1 MKNNH
6 KFEQYC
12 AKSAQFQTETKR
24 LHSYYREFQL
34 RIQLRNNWTNAESYL
49 MAYYYLLRLLSD
61 QNEMVNT
68 LYDELRQEYH
78 NLESDFVD
86 VVTNSDYILK

>member
-34 RIQLRNNWTNAESYL
+34 RIEERNNGTNAESYL
-49 MAYYYLLRLLSD
+49 MAYYYILRLLSD
-61 QNEMVNT
+61 QKERVSI
-68 LYDELRQEYH
+68 LYDELWQEYH
-78 NLESDFVD
+78 NLESDFFE
-86 VVTNSDYILK
+86 VVTISDCILK